1 MKKLSLFILG
11 LLVLISCSQDTQIE
25 DYDSFRIEGSVTKGS
40 FLSGATIVFTE
51 LDDRDLAQ
59 KGSYYVASI
68 YDSSGTYDLNIDR
81 EREDVVRATAS
92 GYFWD
97 EVRNQVSDG
106 ELDLSG
112 LFEWSSELNIN
123 VLSQLESERVKY
135 LIQNDMIGGSRS
147 KRFGKAK
154 KQALNEVL
162 SVFGIDEEF
171 ERSEE
176 FSFLDGD
183 KKSKVLL
190 AISAALQADRDTY
203 AVASLLAEMTADI
216 REDGTLDDESL
227 RETIG
232 SRLCILDIDKIAEN
246 VVVQLAEDFP
256 NLTENSLVSD
266 YLDDIKAEF
275 SGYECDTK
283 VNPGSNVISI
293 GMITKAIDDN
303 CDELTFFTD
312 LDNDGELDANETVI
326 NTITICD
333 GTDGEDGEDGEDGI
347 SVKVY
352 TTRAT
357 DCNNGGTTFIFY
369 LDTNDNDMKDDDEMI
384 VTETTICNGGDGA
397 DADPLGV
404 QITEAS
410 TEECPA
416 GGKKIT
422 IFRDSNANGT
432 LEDTETVLDTAVVC
446 DGRSDLDGDGVP
458 DDIDECLNTPAN
470 TTVNEQGCAY
480 LSLDE
485 NGITVKAADFV
496 QTGESYTLSGKKYE
510 VVDEDTLRDKVVS
523 FEENDLSA
531 IVTSK
536 ITNFEGLF
544 WFNAANDTDLSKT
557 YDQYQGLNSDH
568 FSSFNQD
575 ISSWDTSQVTSFFR
589 MFRDNLNFNQ
599 PIGVWNTSLVTNMN
613 CVLDNARAFNKPLN
627 DWDTSKV
634 TTMANTFK
642 NARKFNQPLNNW
654 NTSSVTNMSKMFFK
668 AFVFNQNLS
677 SWDVN
682 KVTTCDGFIRNAN
695 NWELDK
701 PNFSNCSY

>member
-1 MKKLSLFILG
+1 MKKKNDQITRKEAFKMFLTDTENKIMKKLSLFILG

-162 SVFGIDEEF
+162 TVFGIDEEF

-232 SRLCILDIDKIAEN
+232 SRLCILDIDKIATN
-246 VVVQLAEDFP
+246 VVGQLAEDFP

-352 TTRAT
+352 TTPAT

-384 VTETTICNGGDGA
+384 VTETTICNGEDGADGENGEDGEDGANGGDGEDGA

-410 TEECPA
+410 TEDCPA
-416 GGKKIT
+416 GGIEIT

-432 LEDTETVLDTAVVC
+432 LEDTETVLDTAVIC
-446 DGRSDLDGDGVP
+446 DGEDGDDRFP
-458 DDIDECLNTPAN
+458 DTP
-470 TTVNEQGCAY
+470 
-480 LSLDE
+480 
-485 NGITVKAADFV
+485 
-496 QTGESYTLSGKKYE
+496 
-510 VVDEDTLRDKVVS
+510 
-523 FEENDLSA
+523 
-531 IVTSK
+531 
-536 ITNFEGLF
+536 
-544 WFNAANDTDLSKT
+544 
-557 YDQYQGLNSDH
+557 
-568 FSSFNQD
+568 
-575 ISSWDTSQVTSFFR
+575 
-589 MFRDNLNFNQ
+589 NL
-599 PIGVWNTSLVTNMN
+599 
-613 CVLDNARAFNKPLN
+613 
-627 DWDTSKV
+627 
-634 TTMANTFK
+634 
-642 NARKFNQPLNNW
+642 
-654 NTSSVTNMSKMFFK
+654 
-668 AFVFNQNLS
+668 
-677 SWDVN
+677 
-682 KVTTCDGFIRNAN
+682 
-695 NWELDK
+695 
-701 PNFSNCSY
+701 